1 MGWVAYG
8 MTLYEY
14 VLIDH
19 AVRHARGLGLNKN
32 FRQIGLKNMSRLEI
46 S

>member
-14 VLIDH
+14 VLIGH
-19 AVRHARGLGLNKN
+19 AVRHARGLGWTEN
-32 FRQIGLKNMSRLEI
+32 FRHIGLKNMS
-46 S
+46 